1 VTLLWTQ
8 GQLALEAQYLS
19 EVSLLADTLYLV
31 KNLIQSSERFFYPAE
46 LGGGCLLRGV
56 RLNTA
61 AACAIR
67 PSMILRREDKVP
79 SVASS
84 FSRMR
89 RLL

>member
-31 KNLIQSSERFFYPAE
+31 KKSHSEQRAILQP
-46 LGGGCLLRGV
+46 GRVRRWLLRGV